1 MNLFPLCPQASSAGH
16 QNQQSIQGLPS
27 SSTPVHA
34 PLQYIQPGHSYPAA
48 PYASQHCAATPAP
61 ASLCS
66 VNIQHTVNAAS
77 YIPPTVQQ
85 IQAAGSI
92 SASAVSQNVAQSY
105 QAPGHQQT
113 CQNCA
118 APNQQ
123 QVHSASGY
131 PAPVQQQTAA
141 AAPTLPAQSY
151 PLASVTP
158 SMAAT
163 AQCHPGQAPRALQQ
177 VQGTVNLSSHQPG
190 QSSSTPALYSQQ
202 IPIPQENQQPV
213 LQNAQ
218 SNIQL
223 TQHSGQAYIQPQR
236 QHSQE
241 TLHSIHQQMAQPT
254 HHSQSVQSSGQQQVH
269 TPAPQQH
276 SQKTMQTAV
285 QQQSHDVSQ
294 STVQQVQTPAS
305 QTLPT
310 AASVVQV
317 AATHQSY
324 PAAGLPDAASQSYA
338 HSAFSVLQQQTVAAQ
353 SQYLPAQSTT
363 PQTYGGAN
371 QVVTPQILSASSQ
384 RSQSTVYN
392 HYKIHC
398 SKVAYIVTQFFL
410 TMFSFFIN
418 FNPISAFLNQVECLC
433 LNKLCQCRT

>member
-1 MNLFPLCPQASSAGH
+1 
-16 QNQQSIQGLPS
+16 
-27 SSTPVHA
+27 
-34 PLQYIQPGHSYPAA
+34 
-48 PYASQHCAATPAP
+48 
-61 ASLCS
+61 
-66 VNIQHTVNAAS
+66 
-77 YIPPTVQQ
+77 
-85 IQAAGSI
+85 
-92 SASAVSQNVAQSY
+92 
-105 QAPGHQQT
+105 
-113 CQNCA
+113 
-118 APNQQ
+118 
-123 QVHSASGY
+123 
-131 PAPVQQQTAA
+131 
-141 AAPTLPAQSY
+141 
-151 PLASVTP
+151 
-158 SMAAT
+158 MAAT

-202 IPIPQENQQPV
+202 IPIPQENQQLV

-223 TQHSGQAYIQPQR
+223 TQHAGQAYIQPQR
-236 QHSQE
+236 
-241 TLHSIHQQMAQPT
+241 
-254 HHSQSVQSSGQQQVH
+254 QQQVH

-276 SQKTMQTAV
+276 SQKTMQAAV

-310 AASVVQV
+310 AASIVQV

-353 SQYLPAQSTT
+353 SQYLPAQSTS

-384 RSQSTVYN
+384 HSQSTVYN

-398 SKVAYIVTQFFL
+398 SKVAYIVT
-410 TMFSFFIN
+410 
-418 FNPISAFLNQVECLC
+418 
-433 LNKLCQCRT
+433 

>member
-1 MNLFPLCPQASSAGH
+1 MNFFPLCPQASSAGH

-34 PLQYIQPGHSYPAA
+34 PLQYIQPGHSYPAV
-48 PYASQHCAATPAP
+48 PYAGQHCAATPAP

-77 YIPPTVQQ
+77 YTPPTVQQ
-85 IQAAGSI
+85 VQAAGSI
-92 SASAVSQNVAQSY
+92 SASAASQNVAQSY
-105 QAPGHQQT
+105 QAPGHQQQQATAVSSLTFPLKVQKT

-202 IPIPQENQQPV
+202 IPIPQENQQLV

-223 TQHSGQAYIQPQR
+223 TQHAGQAYIQPQR
-236 QHSQE
+236 
-241 TLHSIHQQMAQPT
+241 
-254 HHSQSVQSSGQQQVH
+254 QQQVH

-276 SQKTMQTAV
+276 SQKTMQAAV

-310 AASVVQV
+310 AASIVQV

-353 SQYLPAQSTT
+353 SQYLPAQSTS

-384 RSQSTVYN
+384 HSQSTVYN

-398 SKVAYIVTQFFL
+398 SKVAYIVT
-410 TMFSFFIN
+410 
-418 FNPISAFLNQVECLC
+418 
-433 LNKLCQCRT
+433 